1 MAVAPDELL
10 LDEEEL
16 LDDELDDEELL
27 DDELLADPPAPP
39 LPDEDEQLADPPA
52 PPLPEEDELL
62 ADPPAPPPL
71 DVVLLDEPLLDVL
84 DVELL
89 DEPPPPDEIDEEAP
103 LPPVPMGLTDSFESQ
118 AIHASG
124 SRVSAAKA
132 KEARERSTIFALH
145 RPDRVSHAR

>member
-39 LPDEDEQLADPPA
+39 LPD
-52 PPLPEEDELL
+52 EDELL

>member
-1 MAVAPDELL
+1 MRTRVAVAPDELL

-39 LPDEDEQLADPPA
+39 LPD
-52 PPLPEEDELL
+52 EDELL

-132 KEARERSTIFALH
+132 KDARERSTIFALH